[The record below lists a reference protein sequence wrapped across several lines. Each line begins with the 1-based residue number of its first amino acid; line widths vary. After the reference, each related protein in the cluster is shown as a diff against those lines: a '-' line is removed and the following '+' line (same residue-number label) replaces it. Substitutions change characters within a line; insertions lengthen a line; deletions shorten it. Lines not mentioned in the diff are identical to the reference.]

1 MILPSN
7 GIAAA
12 NPTPTRQQAG
22 EHPAP
27 TYRITIDGQDIS
39 ARIRPRLINLN
50 ITDNRGFES
59 DTIDLTLDDTDG
71 QLALPRKGATM
82 QVWLGWQGE
91 PLVDK
96 GTYTIDELE
105 HSGAPDQLSIRGKAA
120 DLRGSLNKS
129 REQSYHNQTLADI
142 LAIIA
147 GRNHLQLSVDEHW
160 GQELLPHTDQQNES
174 DAAFL
179 SRLAKDFDAIATI
192 KQGALLFIKAGV
204 GKSASGKAL
213 PGVTITRQDGDSHRF
228 AIADRDTYSGV
239 VAYWQ
244 DNKSGKK
251 QTVEV
256 NASEQGKNDSE
267 KDDLLA
273 GSGDNVKT
281 LRHVYASKRNAER
294 AARAEWDKLQR
305 GVAKFSITLAKGRP
319 ELFPELPTRV
329 QGFKPQ
335 IDALPWILTQVT
347 HSLSD
352 SGYTNQL
359 ELEVKADELQDE

>member
-7 GIAAA
+7 GFAAA
-12 NPTPTRQQAG
+12 NQPPASQQAG

-27 TYRITIDGQDIS
+27 AYRITIDGEDIS
-39 ARIRPRLINLN
+39 ARIRPRLISLN
-50 ITDNRGFES
+50 ITDNRGFEA
-59 DTIDLTLDDTDG
+59 DTVDLTLDDTDG
-71 QLALPRKGATM
+71 KLALPRKGATM
-82 QVWLGWQGE
+82 QAWLGWRGE
-91 PLVDK
+91 PMVDK

-129 REQSYHNQTLADI
+129 REQSYHNQTLGDI
-142 LAIIA
+142 LAAIA
-147 GRNHLQLSVDEHW
+147 ARNGVALTVNPEW
-160 GQELLPHTDQQNES
+160 AAEMLPHTDQQNES
-174 DAAFL
+174 DVAFI
-179 SRLAKDFDAIATI
+179 SRLAKDYDAIATI
-192 KQGALLFIKAGV
+192 KQGALLFIKAGL

-213 PGVTITRQDGDSHRF
+213 PGVIITRNSGDSHRF
-228 AIADRDTYSGV
+228 SVADRDTYSGV

-256 NASEQGKNDSE
+256 NGAVKEGAEKNEALS
-267 KDDLLA
+267 

-319 ELFPELPTRV
+319 ELFPELPVTV
-329 QGFKPQ
+329 SGFKPQ
-335 IDALPWILTQVT
+335 IDQSPWILTQVT
-347 HSLSD
+347 HNLSD
-352 SGYTNQL
+352 SGYTNGL
-359 ELEVKADELQDE
+359 ELEVKTDEVPE